1 MLAYIGTGSQHPG
14 CGFQLINQN
23 SVIVFA
29 AREVNGF
36 TSGDVQCLKMRS
48 GDMNDIQRRQRLLPD
63 GNKFGSQAV
72 TPCGGR
78 GGHIAA
84 GL

>member
-1 MLAYIGTGSQHPG
+1 MLANIGTGSQHPG

-29 AREVNGF
+29 AGEVNSF

-63 GNKFGSQAV
+63 GNKFGGQAI
-72 TPCGGR
+72 TP
-78 GGHIAA
+78 AA
-84 GL
+84 GAVVT

>member
-29 AREVNGF
+29 AGEVNGF

-48 GDMNDIQRRQRLLPD
+48 GDMNDIQRR
-63 GNKFGSQAV
+63 
-72 TPCGGR
+72 
-78 GGHIAA
+78 
-84 GL
+84 

>member
-1 MLAYIGTGSQHPG
+1 MVSPVAM
-14 CGFQLINQN
+14 F
-23 SVIVFA
+23 
-29 AREVNGF
+29 
-36 TSGDVQCLKMRS
+36 QCLKMRS

-78 GGHIAA
+78 VVT
-84 GL
+84 

>member
-29 AREVNGF
+29 AGEVNGF

-72 TPCGGR
+72 TP
-78 GGHIAA
+78 AA
-84 GL
+84 GAVVT